1 MTGATDSIEGVGLPR
16 RRRGYTRAIFRAP
29 QISTSIG
36 LIVLLSALDAAVVAP
51 VPLAVG
57 SFLWLFLGPLLLPAL
72 VGTVL
77 TAGLATALGGR
88 ISVRRSVLLGLTNVA
103 LVLPI
108 LALWRLAGLFDA
120 AANPSTA
127 IILLLAQGPV
137 LWFRHMSLYG
147 LAQPSHARALP
158 ASLAPPLLSAVGV
171 FAVFGVT
178 PLLVL
183 EAALFLAIG
192 LGASA
197 LLLAAADRPIRREFG
212 TSGVGMIRPLLDH
225 INLRDPGATEFL
237 ERFFR
242 RFAIVADLRVTI
254 VTFSSAGRRRATWA
268 LPTVHPG
275 PFAALGASD
284 LPRKLAEAL
293 GEEAGVVFVPHT
305 PCTHDLD
312 LPTGAEVGQVAELAR
327 RLQRTAV
334 AAPVARSSPL
344 LRAAPGS
351 WARAQQ
357 LGPVTIATISQ
368 APEPTDDIDFAV
380 ADRLRR
386 ELQGQGDGEL
396 ALIDA
401 HNSYVED
408 RGDIVYGTPAAEKAV
423 NDALAAVV
431 AARDASRPG
440 PVRVGVSART
450 DYSAREHGIG
460 PLGIRAL
467 VVEAAGTT
475 TAYVLLDGNN
485 LLIGQ
490 RAQILQRLEGVVDA
504 AEVMTTDNHVVHE
517 VDGGINPVGER
528 FAVELLARDV
538 RAVVEQAKGDLAP
551 AEIGVASDTLH
562 GVPVLGP
569 GFTVRLLTS
578 LGDTLAVFTNALLST
593 FLLVLTTSLVVWLAL
608 R

>member
-1 MTGATDSIEGVGLPR
+1 VTEAAEGAEGAGLPR

-29 QISTSIG
+29 QIETSLG
-36 LIVLLSALDAAVVAP
+36 LIVLFSAIDAAVIAPTPIGPFSYLRILVAP
-51 VPLAVG
+51 LLFPVLAG
-57 SFLWLFLGPLLLPAL
+57 TLLTPAL
-72 VGTVL
+72 
-77 TAGLATALGGR
+77 ARAFGGK
-88 ISVRRSVLLGLTNVA
+88 ISLRRSVLLGVTNV
-103 LVLPI
+103 VFPLPFF
-108 LALWRLAGLFDA
+108 LLWRLAGAFDGSS
-120 AANPSTA
+120 NPSLA
-127 IILLLAQGPV
+127 VILLLVQGPI
-137 LWFRHMSLYG
+137 LWFRHMSLFG

-158 ASLAPPLLSAVGV
+158 ASIAPPVLSILGV
-171 FAVFGVT
+171 FAVVQFDLA
-178 PLLVL
+178 LLV

-197 LLLAAADRPIRREFG
+197 LLLSAADRPIRREFG
-212 TSGVGMIRPLLDH
+212 ASGVAMIRPLMDH
-225 INLRDPGATEFL
+225 INLRDPGATDFL

-242 RFAIVADLRVTI
+242 RFAIAADLRVTV
-254 VTFSSAGRRRATWA
+254 VTFAAAGRRRATWA

-293 GEEAGVVFVPHT
+293 GADAGIVFVPHT

-312 LPTGAEVGQVAELAR
+312 LPTSAEVRQVGNLAR
-327 RLQRTAV
+327 RLMSSTVPGSIATASGLV
-334 AAPVARSSPL
+334 TPYA
-344 LRAAPGS
+344 GS
-351 WARAQQ
+351 WARAQCI
-357 LGPVTIATISQ
+357 GPLTIVTVTQ
-368 APEPTDDIDFAV
+368 APDPTDDIDFAV

-386 ELQGQGDGEL
+386 ELLAAGEREV

-408 RGDIVYGTPAAEKAV
+408 RGDLIYGTPAAEKAMA
-423 NDALAAVV
+423 DAKAAAA
-431 AARDASRPG
+431 AARASARAG
-440 PVRVGVSART
+440 PVRIGVAART

-467 VVEAAGTT
+467 VVDAAGST
-475 TAYVLLDGNN
+475 TAYALIDGNN
-485 LLIGQ
+485 LVIGL
-490 RAQILQRLEGVVDA
+490 RARILQALEGVVTA
-504 AEVMTTDNHVVHE
+504 AEIMTTDNHVVHE

-528 FAVELLARDV
+528 FPVDRMARDV
-538 RAVVEQAKGDLAP
+538 REVVERAKADLAP
-551 AEIGVASDTLH
+551 CELGVATDALD

-593 FLLVLTTSLVVWLAL
+593 FLLVVTTSMVVWLAL

>member
-1 MTGATDSIEGVGLPR
+1 MTEATDGAEGAGLPR

-29 QISTSIG
+29 QVGTSVA
-36 LIVLLSALDAAVVAP
+36 LIVVFSALDAVVLTGIPADARQ
-51 VPLAVG
+51 LAV
-57 SFLWLFLGPLLLPAL
+57 LFLAPLLLPAL
-72 VGTVL
+72 AGTVL
-77 TAGLATALGGR
+77 TPALAAAFGGK
-88 ISVRRSVLLGLTNVA
+88 ISLRRSVLLGLTNVVFPLPFF
-103 LVLPI
+103 LV
-108 LALWRLAGLFDA
+108 WRLAGMFDGG
-120 AANPSTA
+120 ANPSLA
-127 IILLLAQGPV
+127 LILLLVQGPV
-137 LWFRHMSLYG
+137 MWFRHMSLFG

-158 ASLAPPLLSAVGV
+158 ASLVAPLLSVLGV
-171 FAVFGVT
+171 FAVVAFSPT
-178 PLLVL
+178 LVV
-183 EAALFLAIG
+183 EGTLFLAIG

-212 TSGVGMIRPLLDH
+212 SSGVAMIRPLLDH
-225 INLRDPGATEFL
+225 INLRDAAATDYL

-242 RFAIVADLRVTI
+242 RFAIAADLRVTL
-254 VTFSSAGRRRATWA
+254 VTFAHGGTRRATWT

-284 LPRKLAEAL
+284 LPRKLADAL
-293 GEEAGVVFVPHT
+293 GPDAGVVFVPHT

-312 LPTGAEVGQVAELAR
+312 LPTGAEVARVADLAR
-327 RLQRTAV
+327 KLQASMV
-334 AAPVARSSPL
+334 PSAPSPASPL
-344 LRAAPGS
+344 VEPYPGS
-351 WARAQQ
+351 WARAQA
-357 LGPVTIATISQ
+357 LGPLTIVTLTQ

-380 ADRLRR
+380 ADRVRR
-386 ELQGQGDGEL
+386 ELIAGGSGEV

-408 RGDIVYGTPAAEKAV
+408 RGDLIYGTPAAEKAV
-423 NDALAAVV
+423 TDAKAAVT
-431 AARDASRPG
+431 AARSAARPG
-440 PVRVGVSART
+440 EVRIGVAART

-475 TAYVLLDGNN
+475 TAYTLIDGNN
-485 LLIGQ
+485 LMIGL
-490 RAQILQRLEGVVDA
+490 RARILEAVRGVVTS

-528 FAVELLARDV
+528 FEVERLTHDV
-538 RAVVEQAKGDLAP
+538 REIVERAKADLAP
-551 AEIGVASDTLH
+551 CDIGVATGAIG

-578 LGDTLAVFTNALLST
+578 LGDTLAVFTNALLTT
-593 FLLVLTTSLVVWLAL
+593 FLLVVTTSLVVWLAL